1 MGTDFR
7 IAAWLVQPR
16 LNSVSNNGSTV
27 RLEPKVM
34 EVLVC
39 LAQHAGEPVS
49 KEELLQTVWSNTF
62 VTDDVLKRSISELRR
77 VFEDDVRESRIIQTI
92 PKRGY
97 RLLVAVESV
106 NGVQSVPP
114 AQPGQESLKAGR
126 NWRTLA
132 LLSGGVATLLF
143 ILLGASYFFSKE
155 RLSRK
160 SADPQIRS
168 IAVLPLQNLSGD
180 PSQEYFSDGMTDALI
195 TDLAQ
200 IGSLKVISRTSS
212 MQYKQSKKSLPEIG
226 RELSVDGIVEGS
238 IQRSGDRVRITAQLI
253 HGPSDRH
260 LWANTYDGNFSDV
273 FALERNVTQD
283 IARQVQARLATRTQ
297 TASSEPRQTN
307 PVALEAY
314 LQGNY
319 HLNKY
324 GSGSGGEEL
333 KKAAD
338 YFQQAIDADPN
349 FAQAYIGLANTHGIG
364 PVISREDWALQSRA
378 AEKALTLAPNS
389 SEAWTILV
397 GFGGEDYAGT
407 RAERTEQGYR
417 KALGLNPNNVS
428 ARDGLCSFLAEM
440 GRLDEALREC
450 QIAQELDP
458 NNDHLGIV
466 LYERREY
473 DRAIQTIRMMIER
486 YPDDGL
492 LHYLLFQC
500 SVKKQKYSD
509 AVQELEKALTAYGF
523 SDAAANVHHAF
534 ATSGYREAMLQFARD
549 IENLQAKKQV
559 YLPVNLAD
567 VYAELGDNDRA
578 FYWLEQAY
586 VHRDMIGMG
595 AGATFIGVDPMLAS
609 LHSDPRF
616 KDLVHRI
623 GLPQ

>member
-1 MGTDFR
+1 VGTDFR
-7 IAAWLVQPR
+7 IAVWLVQPR
-16 LNSVSNNGSTV
+16 LNTVSNNGSTI

-39 LAQHAGEPVS
+39 LARHAGEPVS
-49 KEELLQTVWSNTF
+49 KEDLLQAVWPNTF

-97 RLLVAVESV
+97 RLLVAVEPV
-106 NGVQSVPP
+106 NGLQDATS
-114 AQPGQESLKAGR
+114 AQAGRESRRTGR

-132 LLSGGVATLLF
+132 FLSGGVAAVLF
-143 ILLGASYFFSKE
+143 ILLGASYFFSRE
-155 RLSRK
+155 RLFGK

-180 PSQEYFSDGMTDALI
+180 PGQEYFSDGMTDALI

-283 IARQVQARLATRTQ
+283 IARQVQARLATRNQ
-297 TASSEPRQTN
+297 IASSEPRQTN
-307 PVALEAY
+307 PTALEAY

-319 HLNKY
+319 HLNRY
-324 GSGSGGEEL
+324 GRGSGGEEL
-333 KKAAD
+333 KKASE

-349 FAQAYIGLANTHGIG
+349 FALAYIGLANTHGVG
-364 PVISREDWALQSRA
+364 PVSSREDWELQRRA
-378 AEKALTLAPNS
+378 ADKALTLDPNS

-407 RAERTEQGYR
+407 RAEQTEQGYR
-417 KALGLNPNNVS
+417 HALGLNPNSVE
-428 ARDGLCSFLAEM
+428 AREGLCTFLAEM

-458 NNDHLGIV
+458 NNDHLGII
-466 LYERREY
+466 LYERGEY
-473 DRAIQTIRMMIER
+473 DRAIQILRMMIER
-486 YPDDGL
+486 HPDDGL
-492 LHYLLFQC
+492 LHYVLFQV
-500 SVKKQKYSD
+500 SVKKQNHPE
-509 AVQELEKALTAYGF
+509 AVQELEKALAAYGL
-523 SDAAANVHHAF
+523 SDAAAKIHHAF
-534 ATSGYREAMLQFARD
+534 ATSGYRAAMLQFAKEM
-549 IENLQAKKQV
+549 ENLQANKQT

-586 VHRDMIGMG
+586 VHRDMIAMG
-595 AGATFIGVDPMLAS
+595 AGATFIGVDPMLVS
-609 LHSDPRF
+609 LRSDPRF
-616 KDLVHRI
+616 KDLVHRM